1 MQISS
6 SLHSYENAPK
16 TYVYDRRVSTTE
28 QPEETVINRRED
40 AITGAQTVLSS
51 SLAEALWAREIGPL
65 LRVGIGRIPAGHPH
79 DRRLEVVEAMLLHKR
94 EQLCAE
100 T

>member
-51 SLAEALWAREIGPL
+51 SLAEALWAIQRGPDEEGQTS
-65 LRVGIGRIPAGHPH
+65 RA
-79 DRRLEVVEAMLLHKR
+79 VEKLYLSY
-94 EQLCAE
+94 AE
-100 T
+100 